1 MNFCSQCPHC
11 KAHTNAKKTL
21 AADAD
26 YVAREERVIN
36 FIQDKGRVTRSQ
48 LVLFA
53 EHQGLNG
60 AALDALVDYLVHEG
74 DINVTK
80 HPTTGRPLTVY
91 KSNKS

>member
-1 MNFCSQCPHC
+1 MAYCSQCLHC
-11 KAHTNAKKTL
+11 KTHANAKKTL

-26 YVAREERVIN
+26 YMAREERVIK

-48 LVLFA
+48 LILFA

-74 DINVTK
+74 DISVRK
-80 HPTTGRPLTVY
+80 HSTAGRPLTVY
-91 KSNKS
+91 EVVK